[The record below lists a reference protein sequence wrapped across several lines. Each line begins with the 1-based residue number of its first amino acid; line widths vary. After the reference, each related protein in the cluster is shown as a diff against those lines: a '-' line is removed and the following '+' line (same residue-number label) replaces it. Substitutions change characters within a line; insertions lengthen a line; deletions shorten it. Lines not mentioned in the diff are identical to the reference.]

1 MALQTVRIPLTKL
14 GEGERVHLGDF
25 PVPLDALQV
34 VVTFDLPAAAPSR
47 DTEFWFGW
55 DWPLSKNDS
64 VEGCG
69 VDWRPHVDSER
80 GASAR
85 RFGAILGAEDMPQ
98 DPEHRVLRLWVQA
111 SAAIDVTGQIDY
123 LEPAQSVRAL
133 VESIRFG
140 DAPVVEKT
148 AADLEAERKR
158 REAGE
163 AAVKGGGR
171 GG

>member
-1 MALQTVRIPLTKL
+1 MAITQAVRASLKAGQRT
-14 GEGERVHLGDF
+14 HLGDF
-25 PVPLDALQV
+25 PIPAEALQV
-34 VVTFDLPAAAPSR
+34 VITFDLPGAAPSR

-55 DWPLSKNDS
+55 EWPLSKNDS

-80 GASAR
+80 GAAR
-85 RFGAILGAEDMPQ
+85 RCGAILSAEDMPQ
-98 DPEHRVLRLWVQA
+98 DPEQRVLRLWAQA
-111 SAAIDVTGQIDY
+111 SAAIDVAGQIDY
-123 LEPAQSVRAL
+123 VEPAQSVRAL

-140 DAPVVEKT
+140 DAPVAEQT
-148 AADLEAERKR
+148 ADDLEAERKKR
-158 REAGE
+158 E